1 MILRED
7 ARSDSNRRERRNMAV
22 GVQYLMQYLVGISRL
37 PLPKS
42 TATQDFFVLLL

>member
-1 MILRED
+1 MIETVDMRAE
-7 ARSDSNRRERRNMAV
+7 NTIE

-42 TATQDFFVLLL
+42 TATQDRFVLLL